1 MFRPTTFVEHQSYRN
16 ILKELKWT
24 RLIHLTSAGTGNK
37 IKYEYSCFV
46 EVFPFFLSTQI
57 NSGSLFLAN

>member
-46 EVFPFFLSTQI
+46 EVFPFFCQHK
-57 NSGSLFLAN
+57 